1 MIPHILKKIR
11 ICTPLTTLDLWESEC
26 KQKIFLVRLK
36 FNQSAVLNQFSA
48 EWFIF

>member
-11 ICTPLTTLDLWESEC
+11 IFTPLATLDLWENEF

-36 FNQSAVLNQFSA
+36 FNQSVILDQFSA